1 MSPPRHIKL
10 SYKLI
15 FTTKSVYWCLK
26 RVLTIGTGEIMAR
39 QILEQE
45 LTPIERQIATSPQGI
60 SISELEAALTSVGII
75 INRRTLLRRL
85 TVLMEQNRIIA
96 TGALKG
102 RLYLPPSA
110 MVVDRSSNQE
120 SIIPL
125 SSSGNEIRHY
135 VSQPIQRREPVG
147 YHRDFLLVYS

>member
-1 MSPPRHIKL
+1 
-10 SYKLI
+10 
-15 FTTKSVYWCLK
+15 
-26 RVLTIGTGEIMAR
+26 MAR

-120 SIIPL
+120 SILRFSIHF
-125 SSSGNEIRHY
+125 SEIKR
-135 VSQPIQRREPVG
+135 SLTSCIK
-147 YHRDFLLVYS
+147 